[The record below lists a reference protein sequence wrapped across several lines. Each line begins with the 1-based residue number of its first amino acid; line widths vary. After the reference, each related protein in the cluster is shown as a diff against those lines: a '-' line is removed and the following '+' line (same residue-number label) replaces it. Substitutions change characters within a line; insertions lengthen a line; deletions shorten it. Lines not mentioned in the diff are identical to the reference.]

1 MTVQRESHPY
11 EEPFLILLIALAMG
25 GLLWLFS
32 SFIPAILFAILIA
45 TATYPFYQRLTA
57 SPRFSPDSAAF
68 ITTLAIL
75 SLVIFPITYLLIV
88 GSQMGAELF
97 VEWQAWMQAHPNS
110 FAQQVTALTALLPIP
125 KAWQITLQDWIT
137 RDLASDLAQAQ
148 ALGIKLAG
156 SFFSGT
162 ASFVAFIALSLF
174 SLFFFYRDGERF
186 SQRIKNLSPLDN
198 HLDAFIMKRFADL
211 STVLTISVLGVA
223 ILQGM
228 VFGLLMQ
235 FLGMPALF
243 LGIAFALASFIPI
256 VGGSLVWLPVVGY
269 FLLTDQLGF
278 AIFTAAYSIILIGFT
293 IDNLLRPIIIR
304 KLSFWRGGGRQDKL
318 ILSHTWLTMLS
329 TFAGLLHFG
338 VIGLMFGPMLAAMAI
353 TVFDVYEHKHRHLL
367 DYS

>member
-1 MTVQRESHPY
+1 MQRETHPY

-57 SPRFSPDSAAF
+57 HSRFSPDTAAL

-88 GSQMGAELF
+88 GSQMGVELF
-97 VEWQAWMQAHPNS
+97 IQWQLWTQAHPQS
-110 FAQQVTALTALLPIP
+110 FAQQVTDLTLLLPIP
-125 KAWQITLQDWIT
+125 KAWQATLQAWIT
-137 RDLASDLAQAQ
+137 NDLAVGLTQAQ
-148 ALGIKLAG
+148 AVGMKLAG
-156 SFFSGT
+156 SLFSGT
-162 ASFVAFIALSLF
+162 ANFVAFIALSLF

-198 HLDAFIMKRFADL
+198 HLDGFIMKRFSDL

-223 ILQGM
+223 MLQGA
-228 VFGLLMQ
+228 VFGILMQ
-235 FLGMPALF
+235 FFGMPALF

-256 VGGSLVWLPVVGY
+256 VGGSLIWLPVVGY
-269 FLLTDQLGF
+269 FLLTNQWGL
-278 AIFTAAYSIILIGFT
+278 AIFTSVYSIVLIGFT

-304 KLSFWRGGGRQDKL
+304 KLSVWRGGGRQDKL

-338 VIGLMFGPMLAAMAI
+338 VIGLLFGPMLAAMAI